1 MVGRMALHRFAAVTG
16 PAIQN
21 SVLNSPGGC
30 TIICTTAKEAD
41 MEAITYSHTRQ
52 HLAEIMN
59 KVADDRA
66 PVLITRQAGSPV
78 VMMSLQ
84 DYNALEETAYLMR
97 SPKNAKRL
105 MESIEQLAAQGGQQ
119 KELLPDAD

>member
-1 MVGRMALHRFAAVTG
+1 
-16 PAIQN
+16 
-21 SVLNSPGGC
+21 
-30 TIICTTAKEAD
+30 

-59 KVADDRA
+59 KVLDDRA
-66 PVLITRQAGSPV
+66 PVLITRQAGNPV

-84 DYNALEETAYLMR
+84 DFNALEETAYLMR

-105 MESIEQLAAQGGQQ
+105 MESIEQLAAQGGTA
-119 KELLPDAD
+119 KELLDAD

>member
-1 MVGRMALHRFAAVTG
+1 
-16 PAIQN
+16 
-21 SVLNSPGGC
+21 
-30 TIICTTAKEAD
+30 

-59 KVADDRA
+59 KVAEDRS
-66 PVLITRQAGSPV
+66 PVLITRQTGNPV

-105 MESIEQLAAQGGQQ
+105 IESIEQLAIQGGESR
-119 KELLPDAD
+119 ELATDAD

>member
-1 MVGRMALHRFAAVTG
+1 
-16 PAIQN
+16 
-21 SVLNSPGGC
+21 
-30 TIICTTAKEAD
+30 

-59 KVADDRA
+59 KVTDDRA
-66 PVLITRQAGSPV
+66 PVLITRQTGNPV

-84 DYNALEETAYLMR
+84 DFNALEETAYLLR

-105 MESIEQLAAQGGQQ
+105 MESIEQLVSQGGTQR
-119 KELLPDAD
+119 ELAADAD

>member
-1 MVGRMALHRFAAVTG
+1 
-16 PAIQN
+16 
-21 SVLNSPGGC
+21 
-30 TIICTTAKEAD
+30 

-59 KVADDRA
+59 KVADDRS

-84 DYNALEETAYLMR
+84 DFNALEETAYLMR

-105 MESIEQLAAQGGQQ
+105 MESIEQLAANGG
-119 KELLPDAD
+119 KVMELIGDAD

>member
-1 MVGRMALHRFAAVTG
+1 
-16 PAIQN
+16 
-21 SVLNSPGGC
+21 
-30 TIICTTAKEAD
+30 

-59 KVADDRA
+59 KVVDDRA
-66 PVLITRQAGSPV
+66 PVLITRQTGQPV

-84 DYNALEETAYLMR
+84 DFNALEDTAYLMR

-105 MESIEQLAAQGGQQ
+105 MESIEQLATSGG
-119 KELLPDAD
+119 KARELIDAD

>member
-1 MVGRMALHRFAAVTG
+1 
-16 PAIQN
+16 
-21 SVLNSPGGC
+21 
-30 TIICTTAKEAD
+30 

-59 KVADDRA
+59 KVTEDRS
-66 PVLITRQAGSPV
+66 PILITRQTGNPV

-84 DYNALEETAYLMR
+84 DFNALEETAYLLR

-105 MESIEQLAAQGGQQ
+105 MESIEQLVAQGGTQR
-119 KELLPDAD
+119 ELVVDAD

>member
-1 MVGRMALHRFAAVTG
+1 
-16 PAIQN
+16 
-21 SVLNSPGGC
+21 
-30 TIICTTAKEAD
+30 

-59 KVADDRA
+59 KVSDDRA
-66 PVLITRQAGSPV
+66 PVLITRQTGNPV

-84 DYNALEETAYLMR
+84 DFNALEETAYLLR

-105 MESIEQLAAQGGQQ
+105 MESIEQLVAQGGTER
-119 KELLPDAD
+119 ELAPDAD

>member
-1 MVGRMALHRFAAVTG
+1 
-16 PAIQN
+16 
-21 SVLNSPGGC
+21 
-30 TIICTTAKEAD
+30 

-59 KVADDRA
+59 KVGEDRS
-66 PVLITRQAGSPV
+66 PVLITRQTGNPV

-105 MESIEQLAAQGGQQ
+105 IESIEQLANQGGETR
-119 KELLPDAD
+119 ELATDAD